1 MSGNT
6 YWNPK
11 IDPDKSGGLR
21 NYERPE
27 HVRAEGRRCPV
38 KASRT
43 RLGDRI
49 CLFFSSKLD

>member
-27 HVRAEGRRCPV
+27 HVRAEGRRCPAKV
-38 KASRT
+38 SGT

-49 CLFFSSKLD
+49 CLFFLAS